1 MKLQIMLNIY
11 FTLHLEN
18 MESGIEVNCYCT
30 LSLKIS
36 RLNRLLALQMQQ
48 ICRSLLAM
56 TSRCSPPPPAASH
69 PTSSPPSTPTLSYST
84 SQPDGNTKRR
94 GNIHLLPAQ
103 TDSQEGFFLIWAK
116 TKTRANERSTSDSS
130 NITAARWPANVHSF
144 VCIQSLIAP
153 RPYFEDELES
163 NFQELNYHQHHA
175 INQHLED
182 WFWCLWIDSES

>member
-103 TDSQEGFFLIWAK
+103 TDSQEGFFFLFGPKQRRELTNVLHLIQA
-116 TKTRANERSTSDSS
+116 TSQQHDDQQMS
-130 NITAARWPANVHSF
+130 IHSF
-144 VCIQSLIAP
+144 VFS
-153 RPYFEDELES
+153 
-163 NFQELNYHQHHA
+163 H
-175 INQHLED
+175 
-182 WFWCLWIDSES
+182 